1 MLTQSVSVIECL
13 CNVIFA
19 SSNQSCKTTRVAKTL
34 WVEEE
39 AEDKVTVFELK
50 LCLERA
56 PLFSLSLSLSLSVFV
71 SVCCSTRESCALK
84 ETVCWV
90 CSHHSCCIEINR
102 KRERDTLLLQKLHL
116 CLLLS
121 ALEKKRK
128 KRKKIHCLLGWV
140 SSSPSLLLLLLLLLH
155 EINRKS
161 VTLLQKLLLCLYV
174 CVCVPALERERD
186 EEKPLFVGWVSSSPL
201 LLLHEINRRVLSCCK
216 SSSSVC
222 VSVCV

>member
-1 MLTQSVSVIECL
+1 
-13 CNVIFA
+13 
-19 SSNQSCKTTRVAKTL
+19 
-34 WVEEE
+34 
-39 AEDKVTVFELK
+39 
-50 LCLERA
+50 
-56 PLFSLSLSLSLSVFV
+56 
-71 SVCCSTRESCALK
+71 
-84 ETVCWV
+84 
-90 CSHHSCCIEINR
+90 
-102 KRERDTLLLQKLHL
+102 
-116 CLLLS
+116 
-121 ALEKKRK
+121 
-128 KRKKIHCLLGWV
+128 LLGWV

-222 VSVCV
+222 VSVCVWEKTTFCWLGIHEHCSCMKWTVKLFLYLGYGVVVQQRCGCCWKQLQLQQEHCLHAIQAVAKEAHCSQWCGCEEDECCFTPPRSAM